1 MPSSN
6 HLRIQ
11 AYVMRALEEY
21 QRTFGI
27 NPLPAKTEVLPE
39 TSPSQQHIV

>member
-1 MPSSN
+1 MDRAGCDRRTCRVSN

-27 NPLPAKTEVLPE
+27 NPLPAKTEVLP
-39 TSPSQQHIV
+39 